1 MELKYAL
8 TLARRY
14 KSLLDKNGINT
25 RLRLAHFF
33 AQAYHES
40 KLEPIE
46 ENLNYSEQGLLR
58 VFKKYFTPATAKQY
72 ARKPQAIANIVYA
85 NRMGNGNTASGDGW
99 KYRGR
104 WFFQIT
110 GKNNY
115 IQLSAD
121 TGVDYIT
128 DPDSKLTEADAMITA
143 LWYWN
148 ERNLNRYADQ
158 DDCDGVS
165 DIINLGRKTSTV
177 GDSNGYK
184 ERYKATQELK
194 KLF

>member
-8 TLARRY
+8 TLAKKY

-40 KLEPIE
+40 KFEVIS
-46 ENLNYSEQGLLR
+46 ENLNYSESGLLK
-58 VFKKYFTPATAKQY
+58 VFGKYFNRTTAKQY
-72 ARKPQAIANIVYA
+72 ARKPEQIANIVYA

-99 KYRGR
+99 RYRGR

-115 IQLSAD
+115 IQVTAD
-121 TGVDYIT
+121 TGVDYLT
-128 DPDSKLTEADAMITA
+128 NPDSKMTEADAMVTA

-148 ERNLNRYADQ
+148 ERNLNRFADQ

-165 DIINLGRKTSTV
+165 DIINLGKKTLKI

-184 ERYKATQELK
+184 ERYTATQELK

>member
-8 TLARRY
+8 TLAKRY
-14 KSLLDKNGINT
+14 KTLLNKNGVNT

-33 AQAYHES
+33 AQAYAES
-40 KLEPIE
+40 KFEVIS
-46 ENLNYSEQGLLR
+46 ENLNYSEATLLK
-58 VFKKYFTPATAKQY
+58 VFGKYFNKTTAKQY
-72 ARKPQAIANIVYA
+72 ARKPEAIANVVYA
-85 NRMGNGNTASGDGW
+85 NRMGNGNTKSGDGW
-99 KYRGR
+99 RYRGR

-115 IQLSAD
+115 IQVAAD
-121 TGVDYIT
+121 TKINYLT
-128 DPDSKLTEADAMITA
+128 NPEAYMTEADAMITA

-158 DDCDGVS
+158 DDVDGVS
-165 DIINLGRKTSTV
+165 DVINIGRKTTKI
-177 GDSNGYK
+177 GYANGYK
-184 ERYKATQELK
+184 ERYSATQELK